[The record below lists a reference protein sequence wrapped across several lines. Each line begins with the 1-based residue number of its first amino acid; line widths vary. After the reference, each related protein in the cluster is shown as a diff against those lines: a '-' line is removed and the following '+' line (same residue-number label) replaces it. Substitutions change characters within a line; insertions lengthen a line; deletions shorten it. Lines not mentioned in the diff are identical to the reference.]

1 MVYQLRFAE
10 ACSSVAGFV
19 HPVLFGVKVRGKLAS
34 DRDQHLVR
42 FWLRGSRR
50 KVLAHQAQDTDPE
63 EKEET
68 VEDNEVP
75 APIVYRKPAPERNS
89 LKSPSTVF
97 VR

>member
-1 MVYQLRFAE
+1 MVNQLRSAE
-10 ACSSVAGFV
+10 ACCPVAGFV
-19 HPVLFGVKVRGKLAS
+19 HSVLIGVKVRGKVVS
-34 DRDQHLVR
+34 DRDQRLLR